1 MDKHNRGVCKF
12 NTIYRITAYIGG
24 LTKERCK
31 SVFAYLDLLKSK
43 LLGFEDKLFLIRN
56 YNLWSHLS
64 DEECEELN
72 LVHRYMEARKGEFIY
87 FEPEHLTKLFF
98 IKEGYIRLGYRNDKG
113 EEVVREIIREG
124 EIFGQFTL
132 QCQDM
137 RGEFAQAHKADVSL
151 CAFNISDFE
160 KILSN
165 KPQLAI
171 GYSRHV
177 GQRLRQAENRLMNL
191 LHKDVRAR
199 LIGFFMQL
207 ASAEPAD
214 GSAQPVEIENFL
226 THEDIARMIASSRQ
240 TVTSMVGQLEADGL
254 LVWDRSFIRI
264 PDVKKLQKA
273 MDVV

>member
-1 MDKHNRGVCKF
+1 MGF
-12 NTIYRITAYIGG
+12 
-24 LTKERCK
+24 EE
-31 SVFAYLDLLKSK
+31 K
-43 LLGFEDKLFLIRN
+43 LLLIRN

-64 DEECEELN
+64 DEEYEELN

-87 FEPEHLTKLFF
+87 FDPEHLTKLFF

-132 QCQDM
+132 QRQDM
-137 RGEFAQAHKADVSL
+137 QGEFAQAHKADVSL

-160 KILSN
+160 KILSR

-191 LHKDVRAR
+191 LHKDVRVR
-199 LIGFFMQL
+199 LLGFFVQL
-207 ASAEPAD
+207 VTSQAGDRMNPPLPSQSGDRMSQLGTSQAGD
-214 GSAQPVEIENFL
+214 RMNQPVEIENFL
-226 THEDIARMIASSRQ
+226 THEDIARLIASSRQ
-240 TVTSMVGQLEADGL
+240 TVTSMIGQFEDDGL
-254 LVWDRSFIRI
+254 LIWDRSFIRI
-264 PDVKKLQKA
+264 PDVKKLRKA
-273 MDVV
+273 MDVA

>member
-1 MDKHNRGVCKF
+1 MGF
-12 NTIYRITAYIGG
+12 
-24 LTKERCK
+24 EE
-31 SVFAYLDLLKSK
+31 K
-43 LLGFEDKLFLIRN
+43 LLLIRN

-132 QCQDM
+132 QRQDM
-137 RGEFAQAHKADVSL
+137 QGEFAQAHKADVSL

-160 KILSN
+160 KILSR

-171 GYSRHV
+171 GYTRQV

-191 LHKDVRAR
+191 LHKDVRVR
-199 LIGFFMQL
+199 LLGFFVQL
-207 ASAEPAD
+207 VTSQAGDRINQPLSNPAGESMGQQLTNPAGD
-214 GSAQPVEIENFL
+214 RRSPPLYSQAGDTMNQPVEIENFL

-240 TVTSMVGQLEADGL
+240 TVTSMIGQFEDDGL
-254 LVWDRSFIRI
+254 LIWDRSFIRI
-264 PDVKKLQKA
+264 PDVKKLRKA
-273 MDVV
+273 MDVA

>member
-1 MDKHNRGVCKF
+1 L
-12 NTIYRITAYIGG
+12 AG
-24 LTKERCK
+24 LTKQISED
-31 SVFAYLDLLKSK
+31 SFTYLVSLKSK
-43 LLGFEDKLFLIRN
+43 FLGFEEKLFLIRN

-64 DEECEELN
+64 DEEYEELN

-87 FEPEHLTKLFF
+87 FDPEHLTKLFF
-98 IKEGYIRLGYRNDKG
+98 IKEGYIRLGYRNEKG

-132 QCQDM
+132 QRQDM
-137 RGEFAQAHKADVSL
+137 QGEFAQAHKADVSL

-160 KILSN
+160 KILSR

-171 GYSRHV
+171 GYSKQV

-191 LHKDVRAR
+191 LHKDVRVR
-199 LIGFFMQL
+199 LLGFFVQL
-207 ASAEPAD
+207 VSSQAGDRMNLPLTNETGGPIS
-214 GSAQPVEIENFL
+214 QPLEIENFL

-240 TVTSMVGQLEADGL
+240 TVTSMIGQFEDHGL
-254 LVWDRSFIRI
+254 LIWDRSFIRI

-273 MDVV
+273 MDVG

>member
-1 MDKHNRGVCKF
+1 MGF
-12 NTIYRITAYIGG
+12 
-24 LTKERCK
+24 EE
-31 SVFAYLDLLKSK
+31 K
-43 LLGFEDKLFLIRN
+43 LLLIRN

-64 DEECEELN
+64 DEEYEELN

-132 QCQDM
+132 QRHDM
-137 RGEFAQAHKADVSL
+137 QGEFAQAHKADVSL

-160 KILSN
+160 KILSR

-191 LHKDVRAR
+191 LHKDVRVR
-199 LIGFFMQL
+199 LLGFFVQL
-207 ASAEPAD
+207 VTSQAGDRINLPLPNQAGDSM
-214 GSAQPVEIENFL
+214 SQPVEIENFL

-240 TVTSMVGQLEADGL
+240 TVTSMIGQFQDDGL
-254 LVWDRSFIRI
+254 LIWDRSFIRI
-264 PDVKKLQKA
+264 PDVKNLQKA
-273 MDVV
+273 MNVA